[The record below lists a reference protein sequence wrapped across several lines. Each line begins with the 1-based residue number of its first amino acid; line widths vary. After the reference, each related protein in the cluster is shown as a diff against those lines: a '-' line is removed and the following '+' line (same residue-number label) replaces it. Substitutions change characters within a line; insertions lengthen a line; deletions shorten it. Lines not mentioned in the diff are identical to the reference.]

1 MSVSAWRVFFFVAAT
16 FNFAV
21 GVPLVMVPGAMLVA
35 LGVPVPGDL
44 LFHRLCG
51 LFVVCFGIAY
61 AFVRREPDRNRA
73 IVWVGAIGK
82 TGVVILIGQAW
93 AQGMVPFQAFAL
105 TMGDLAF
112 VAGFVFFL
120 LSRKRFA

>member
-1 MSVSAWRVFFFVAAT
+1 MSVSTWRVFFFVAAA

-21 GVPLVMVPGAMLVA
+21 GVPLMMLPAAMLAA
-35 LGVPVPGDL
+35 LDVPVPGDL
-44 LFHRLCG
+44 LFHKLCG

-93 AQGMVPFQAFAL
+93 LQGLVPFLAFAL
-105 TMGDLAF
+105 VLGDLAF

-120 LSRKRFA
+120 LSRRRFA